1 VDALRRA
8 KEPHDK
14 AALRDAVAKT
24 NLATVVGPIKFGGAG
39 PFRNIAKTPLVLGQW
54 VSGKKHRYEL
64 AIVNNQAAPEI
75 PLGGKLEP
83 IA

>member
-1 VDALRRA
+1 
-8 KEPHDK
+8 
-14 AALRDAVAKT
+14 
-24 NLATVVGPIKFGGAG
+24 
-39 PFRNIAKTPLVLGQW
+39 